1 MASFSVILAA
11 AGRSSRFNDPNYK
24 KPFAVLKG
32 KPVWLYSVE
41 LFQKRSDVKQIIL
54 VISPDDKEDFFA
66 KFGANIAV
74 MGIDLVLGGS
84 ERADS
89 VENGLAK
96 VDPSCDFVAIHD
108 AARPCIN
115 ADLVESVFSTA
126 KEKGAAI
133 PAVPV
138 NSTLKRSSGGDIIDE
153 TVDRTNLYAAQTPQ
167 AFNRKLIQELYE
179 NRNGAQPTDEA
190 QLLELNNHPVTLVPG
205 SPFNIKITTQE
216 DLRFAKACLAAMPA
230 AKFDAPI
237 HPFADDNL
245 FR

>member
-1 MASFSVILAA
+1 MATFSVILAA

-24 KPFAVLKG
+24 KPFAVLNG

-41 LFQKRSDVKQIIL
+41 LFQKRADVKQIII
-54 VISPDDKEDFFA
+54 VISPDDKEDFIA

-74 MGIDLVLGGS
+74 MGIELVLGGA

-96 VDPSCDFVAIHD
+96 VDPSCDYVAIHD
-108 AARPCIN
+108 AARPCID
-115 ADLVESVFSTA
+115 ADLVESVFA
-126 KEKGAAI
+126 EAQQQGAAI

-138 NSTLKRSSGGDIIDE
+138 NSTLKKSTDGKAIDN

-167 AFNRKLIQELYE
+167 AFNRELIQELYA

-190 QLLELNNHPVTLVPG
+190 QLLELNDHPVAIVPG
-205 SPFNIKITTQE
+205 SPFNIKITTQA
-216 DLRFAKACLAAMPA
+216 DLRFAKACLAAMPT

>member
-11 AGRSSRFNDPNYK
+11 AGRSTRFNDPNYK
-24 KPFAVLKG
+24 KPFALLKG

-41 LFQKRSDVKQIIL
+41 LFQKRADVKQVIL
-54 VISPDDKEDFFA
+54 VISPEDKEHFFA

-74 MGIDLVLGGS
+74 MGIDVVLGGA

-89 VENGLAK
+89 VEKGLAK

-115 ADLVESVFSTA
+115 ADLVESVFSMA
-126 KEKGAAI
+126 KQKGAAI
-133 PAVPV
+133 PAIPV
-138 NSTLKRSSGGDIIDE
+138 NSTLKRSSGGETVDE
-153 TVDRTNLYAAQTPQ
+153 TVDRINLYAAQTPQ
-167 AFNRKLIQELYE
+167 AFNRELIQGLYE
-179 NRNGAQPTDEA
+179 KRNGAQPTDEA
-190 QLLELNNHPVTLVPG
+190 QLLELNDQPVAIVAG
-205 SPFNIKITTQE
+205 SPFNIKITTQA
-216 DLRFAKACLAAMPA
+216 DLRFAQACLAAMPA

>member
-24 KPFAVLKG
+24 KPFARLKG
-32 KPVWLYSVE
+32 KPVWLHSVE
-41 LFQKRSDVKQIIL
+41 VFQKRADVKQVIL
-54 VISPDDKEDFFA
+54 VISPEDKEYFLA
-66 KFGANIAV
+66 QFGANIAV
-74 MGIDLVLGGS
+74 MGIDVVLGGA

-89 VENGLAK
+89 VEKGLEK

-126 KEKGAAI
+126 RQKGAAI
-133 PAVPV
+133 PATPV
-138 NSTLKRSSGGDIIDE
+138 NSTLKRSTSGKTIDQ

-167 AFNRKLIQELYE
+167 AFKRSLIQELYE
-179 NRNGAQPTDEA
+179 KRDGAQPTDEA
-190 QLLELNNHPVTLVPG
+190 QLFELHDQPVAIVAG
-205 SPFNIKITTQE
+205 SPFNIKITTQA
-216 DLRFAKACLAAMPA
+216 DLRFAKACLDAMPA

>member
-24 KPFAVLKG
+24 KPFAVLNS

-41 LFQKRSDVKQIIL
+41 LFQKRADVKQIIL
-54 VISPDDKEDFFA
+54 VISPEDKDDFLA

-74 MGIDLVLGGS
+74 MGIDLVLGGA

-96 VDPSCDFVAIHD
+96 VDPDCDFVAIHD

-115 ADLVESVFSTA
+115 ADLVESVFSA
-126 KEKGAAI
+126 AQQNGAAI

-138 NSTLKRSSGGDIIDE
+138 NSTLKRSVDGQTVDQ
-153 TVDRTNLYAAQTPQ
+153 TVDRSNLYAAQTPQ
-167 AFNRKLIQELYE
+167 AFKRELIQELYE
-179 NRNGAQPTDEA
+179 KRNGAQPTDEA
-190 QLLELNNHPVTLVPG
+190 QLLELNDQPVALVPG
-205 SPFNIKITTQE
+205 SPFNIKITTQA

>member
-1 MASFSVILAA
+1 VD
-11 AGRSSRFNDPNYK
+11 RK
-24 KPFAVLKG
+24 KPWHLSQSFWRPLAGVVASTIRTTRNLSPSSIVNRFG
-32 KPVWLYSVE
+32 
-41 LFQKRSDVKQIIL
+41 FTRST
-54 VISPDDKEDFFA
+54 
-66 KFGANIAV
+66 
-74 MGIDLVLGGS
+74 

-96 VDPSCDFVAIHD
+96 VAPECDFVAIHD

-115 ADLVESVFSTA
+115 ADLVESVFA
-126 KEKGAAI
+126 AAQQNGAAI

-138 NSTLKRSSGGDIIDE
+138 NCTLKRSADGQTVDQ
-153 TVDRTNLYAAQTPQ
+153 TVDRSNLYAAQTPQ
-167 AFNRKLIQELYE
+167 AFKRELIQELYE

-190 QLLELNNHPVTLVPG
+190 QLLELNDQPVALVPG
-205 SPFNIKITTQE
+205 SPFNIKITTQA

>member
-24 KPFAVLKG
+24 KPFAQVKG

-41 LFQKRSDVKQIIL
+41 VFQKRADVKQVIV
-54 VISPDDKEDFFA
+54 VISPDDKEYFYGQ
-66 KFGANIAV
+66 FGANIAV
-74 MGIDLVLGGS
+74 MGIDVVLGGA

-96 VDPSCDFVAIHD
+96 VDPDCDFVAIHD

-115 ADLVESVFSTA
+115 ADLVESVFSA
-126 KEKGAAI
+126 AVQKGAAI
-133 PAVPV
+133 PAIPV
-138 NSTLKRSSGGDIIDE
+138 NSTLKRSSQGETIDE

-179 NRNGAQPTDEA
+179 KRNGAQPTDEA
-190 QLLELNNHPVTLVPG
+190 QLLELNDQPVAIVEG
-205 SPFNIKITTQE
+205 SPFNIKITTQA
-216 DLRFAKACLAAMPA
+216 DLRFAQACLAAMPA

>member
-1 MASFSVILAA
+1 MANFSVILAA
-11 AGRSSRFNDPNYK
+11 AGKSSRFNDPNYK
-24 KPFAVLKG
+24 KPFAVLSG

-41 LFQKRSDVKQIIL
+41 LFQKRADVKQIIL
-54 VISPDDKEDFFA
+54 VISPEDKEDFMA
-66 KFGANIAV
+66 KFGANVAV
-74 MGIDLVLGGS
+74 MGIDLVLGGA

-89 VENGLAK
+89 VEKGLAK
-96 VDPSCDFVAIHD
+96 VSLDCDFVAIHD

-115 ADLVESVFSTA
+115 ADLVESVFSA
-126 KEKGAAI
+126 AQHAGAAI
-133 PAVPV
+133 PTVPI
-138 NSTLKRSSGGDIIDE
+138 NSTLKRSSDGQTIDE

-167 AFNRKLIQELYE
+167 AFKRELIQELYE
-179 NRNGAQPTDEA
+179 NRNGARPTDEA
-190 QLLELNNHPVTLVPG
+190 QLLELNDHPVAMVPG
-205 SPFNIKITTQE
+205 SPLNIKITTQE